1 MGVIIKLSPIQY
13 SELHNRLVGSLPDS
27 RYSVNEY
34 YILSN
39 KNLVLDTKAQCI
51 CVINELSNIILCM
64 DDLASDSF
72 GSDKSSLKYSI
83 KTLHALQSKVETYL
97 KEWEGN

>member
-1 MGVIIKLSPIQY
+1 MEIKLSPIQY

-27 RYSVNEY
+27 RYMVSEY
-34 YILSN
+34 YILQN
-39 KNLVLDTKAQCI
+39 KTLVLNTGAQCI

-64 DDLASDSF
+64 EDLASDSF

-83 KTLHALQSKVETYL
+83 KTLRDLQSKVEFYL
-97 KEWEGN
+97 QGLAGN